1 MESRKDPLVNDRYYH
16 IFSRSIAQF
25 KIFNNNEDYLR
36 ILHILDLYRYIDFN
50 YKYSHFDELT
60 IEHQQAIIADLR
72 KDNYVLVE
80 IVAYCLMSTHLHL
93 LLKQIAD
100 KGITK
105 YLAKVLNSYSRYF
118 NIKHKRIGPLWAG
131 RFKSVLVSS
140 DEQLL
145 HLTRYIHLNPTS
157 AGLVDKLNAWEFS
170 SYYEYI
176 DSDIEREKICSF
188 SDILTLS
195 PKKYK
200 KFVESI
206 KSYQKELSLIKN
218 ILLDNYTG

>member
-1 MESRKDPLVNDRYYH
+1 MQSRKDPLVNDQYYH

-36 ILHILDLYRYIDFN
+36 MLDILDLYRYIDFI
-50 YKYSHFDELT
+50 YKYSNFNELT
-60 IEHQQAIIADLR
+60 DANQQAIIANLR
-72 KDNYVLVE
+72 KDNDVLVE
-80 IVAYCLMSTHLHL
+80 IIAYCLMPTHLHL
-93 LLKQIAD
+93 LLKQITD
-100 KGITK
+100 KGIAK
-105 YLAKVLNSYSRYF
+105 YMSKLLNSYARYF
-118 NIKHKRIGPLWAG
+118 NIKHKRVGPLWTG
-131 RFKSVLVSS
+131 RFKSIVVSS

-157 AGLVDKLNAWEFS
+157 AGLVDKLNSWEFS

-176 DSDIEREKICSF
+176 DSDIKKEKICSF

-195 PKKYK
+195 PKEYK
-200 KFVESI
+200 KFVESR

-218 ILLDNYTG
+218 VLIDNYTG

>member
-1 MESRKDPLVNDRYYH
+1 MESRKDPLVNDQYYH

-36 ILHILDLYRYIDFN
+36 ILNILDLYRYIDFTL
-50 YKYSHFDELT
+50 KYSQFDELT
-60 IEHQQAIIADLR
+60 TVHQQAIVANLR
-72 KDNYVLVE
+72 KNNSLLVE
-80 IVAYCLMSTHLHL
+80 IVAYCLMPTHLHL

-100 KGITK
+100 KGIAK
-105 YLAKVLNSYSRYF
+105 YMSKVLNSYARYF
-118 NIKHKRIGPLWAG
+118 NIKHKRVGPLWTG

-157 AGLVDKLNAWEFS
+157 AGLVDKLNAWKFS

-176 DSDIEREKICSF
+176 DPDIKKERICSF
-188 SDILTLS
+188 SDILTMS
-195 PKKYK
+195 PKEYR
-200 KFVESI
+200 KFVENR

-218 ILLDNYTG
+218 MLIDNYTG